1 MNKTLKQILSIGILT
16 LFLTQ
21 IGFSQSIEKFVD
33 STIKV
38 DSLNVPTDL
47 NQPYFPKEMFP
58 EVSTDWIKENDS
70 SYTIKT
76 KTIEGTYD
84 EFVVNWYSKHLHA
97 MKEPLLFNRK
107 IDKEIYRFTWLR
119 TFDKPMTFRF
129 EKRNDSFIFYWKVLN
144 GAGGYEPGEIEIE
157 RLKILTK
164 KEWNEF
170 TQLVGKADFWNMD
183 LGRSSIGTDG
193 SEWIMEGVNQTDY
206 RVVSVWSPSNGNFYK
221 ACDYLISLTNLKIPE
236 KIKY

>member
-1 MNKTLKQILSIGILT
+1 MNKTLRRRLSISILT

-38 DSLNVPTDL
+38 DRLNVPTDL
-47 NQPYFPKEMFP
+47 RQPYFPKEMFP
-58 EVSTDWIKENDS
+58 EVEMDWIKTDNG
-70 SYTIKT
+70 T
-76 KTIEGTYD
+76 KIVTKVKEGTYD

-129 EKRNDSFIFYWKVLN
+129 EKGNDGYILYWKVLT
-144 GAGGYEPGEIEIE
+144 GSGGYEPGEIEVE
-157 RLKILTK
+157 RIKILTE
-164 KEWNEF
+164 KEWAEF
-170 TQLVGKADFWNMD
+170 TQLVGKSDFWNMD

-206 RVVSVWSPSNGNFYK
+206 RAVSVWSPSKGNFYNT
-221 ACDYLISLTNLKIPE
+221 CDYLISLVNLKIPE
-236 KIKY
+236 REKY